1 MSFVIAAPQHVSAAA
16 SDLARVGSVINEA
29 NQLASGPTTALLAA
43 AEDEISAAIAA
54 LFGNHAQQYQVISAQ
69 MESFH
74 DQFVRNL
81 HAGAEAYASTE
92 SANVL
97 QTLEQGVLGVVNA
110 PTQALVGRPLIG
122 DGVNGAAGTGQAG
135 GDGGILLGNGG
146 AGGSG
151 ASGMKGGR
159 GGAAGLIGTGGAG
172 GAGGAAATGGTIGG
186 NGGNGGQYFGSGGAG
201 GDGYGSST
209 SLRGGVGG
217 DGGDG
222 GQFGNGGQGGQGGQ
236 ASLANGSGGAG
247 GSGGS
252 AQFVG
257 DGGDGGAGGA
267 GFDPA
272 HGGAGG
278 SGGQY
283 FGRPGLQG
291 AEGLGP

>member
-186 NGGNGGQYFGSGGAG
+186 NGGNGGQGGW
-201 GDGYGSST
+201 
-209 SLRGGVGG
+209 
-217 DGGDG
+217 
-222 GQFGNGGQGGQGGQ
+222 
-236 ASLANGSGGAG
+236 
-247 GSGGS
+247 
-252 AQFVG
+252 
-257 DGGDGGAGGA
+257 
-267 GFDPA
+267 
-272 HGGAGG
+272 
-278 SGGQY
+278 
-283 FGRPGLQG
+283 
-291 AEGLGP
+291 